1 MVLIVAT
8 EIEMSGRDFIMDYED
23 KRLER
28 EQDAREEGL
37 KQGCL
42 KAKKMVPKSWFQHL
56 KRSAILSKKL
66 CNSLSKT
73 MVMFFQKSNLP
84 NSWLKVSC

>member
-37 KQGCL
+37 KQGML
-42 KAKKMVPKSWFQHL
+42 EGKKDG
-56 KRSAILSKKL
+56 A
-66 CNSLSKT
+66 
-73 MVMFFQKSNLP
+73 
-84 NSWLKVSC
+84 